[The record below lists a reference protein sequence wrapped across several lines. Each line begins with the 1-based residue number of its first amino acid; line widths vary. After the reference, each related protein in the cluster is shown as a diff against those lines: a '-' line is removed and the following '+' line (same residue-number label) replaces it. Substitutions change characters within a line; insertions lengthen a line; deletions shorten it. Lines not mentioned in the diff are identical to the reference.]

1 MQEKIKEALSWRY
14 ATKVFDSSKQVSE
27 ENLDAIIEAG
37 RMAPTAYGLQPFKII
52 HIKSKEVREALQA
65 VSYGQPQIVNA
76 AELFL
81 VAARTDVDAD
91 FITEYVER
99 IAKTRGMDV
108 AMLED
113 FKGMMI
119 GDITSRSEEERIK
132 WAGRQAYIALGMML
146 ETASLLGVDTCPM
159 EGFDSAKVD
168 EVLGLRK
175 ENLVSL
181 GYMAVGYRGEGDMF
195 ADFIKVRLPLE
206 TFVIEK

>member
-1 MQEKIKEALSWRY
+1 MQEEIKNALLWRY
-14 ATKVFDSSKQVSE
+14 ATKVFDSSKPVAKE
-27 ENLDAIIEAG
+27 DLDAIIEAG

-52 HIKSKEVREALQA
+52 HIKSSEVREQLQA

-81 VAARTDVDAD
+81 VAARTDVDAA

-119 GDITSRSEEERIK
+119 GDITSRNEEERIK

-146 ETASLLGVDTCPM
+146 ETAALIGVDTCPM
-159 EGFDSAKVD
+159 EGFDGTKVD
-168 EVLGLRK
+168 ELLGLQA

-181 GYMAVGYRGEGDMF
+181 GYLAVGYRGEGDMY
-195 ADFIKVRLPLE
+195 ADFAKVRLPME

>member
-1 MQEKIKEALSWRY
+1 MQEKIKDALLWRY
-14 ATKVFDSSKQVSE
+14 ATKVFDPSKPVAKE
-27 ENLDAIIEAG
+27 ELDAIIEAG

-81 VAARTDVDAD
+81 VAARTDVDEA

-108 AMLED
+108 SMLED

-146 ETASLLGVDTCPM
+146 ETAALLGIDTCPM

-168 EVLGLRK
+168 EALGLQA

-195 ADFIKVRLPLE
+195 ADFIKVRLPME